1 MDEIWYRTASDE
13 EIAKCQGDYIGCEI
27 CRNQKRCFEL
37 MAQRLQK
44 ATDENEQASKQ
55 RSKKDE
61 RQIDGYSE
69 RQSYKA
75 H

>member
-1 MDEIWYRTASDE
+1 MDEIWYRKASDE

-44 ATDENEQASKQ
+44 AIDENNKVKSREVK
-55 RSKKDE
+55 E
-61 RQIDGYSE
+61 
-69 RQSYKA
+69 
-75 H
+75 

>member
-13 EIAKCQGDYIGCEI
+13 EIANCPGDYIGCEI

-44 ATDENEQASKQ
+44 ATDENEQTSK
-55 RSKKDE
+55 
-61 RQIDGYSE
+61 
-69 RQSYKA
+69 
-75 H
+75 